1 MMAVSGIGF
10 LRLNIDDP
18 HGLDS
23 YVLGFLL
30 PALVCVI
37 AYPLANLLDNA
48 NIVMLFLL
56 EVFLCALW
64 LGQGPSLVAAFAS
77 VLLFDFLFVP
87 PQFALLTTSVEH
99 IVTLVVML
107 VVALWTGQLAAILL
121 SQNRALQLSEER
133 TGALYHMARELTGAV
148 DQQQMRD
155 IAACYP
161 ANLAAD
167 SLMAIAGERLHYAEM
182 AQANYVH
189 SEAERLRA
197 SILSSLSHD
206 LRTPLTAL
214 VGLTETLSVQGER
227 LSPPVQRDMVEAVH
241 EQAVR
246 LADMVTKLLDLARL
260 SAGKLALNHEWQ
272 SLEEVT
278 GSALSLLKPLLQQHH
293 QQVQV
298 TIPSDFPLLAFDA
311 VLIERV
317 IGNLLENAAKHC
329 PDHTLIRV
337 SARIVG
343 DGAELCVADNG
354 PGFPPHVLL
363 MNTHQTTA
371 VSGLGLAICAEII
384 KAHQGQLRLETG
396 ENGGARACLTLP
408 LGIPPLMEDEP
419 KEELLSYE

>member
-1 MMAVSGIGF
+1 MMSVSSIGF
-10 LRLNIDDP
+10 LRLNMDGR

-23 YVLGFLL
+23 YVLGLLL
-30 PALVCVI
+30 PVLVCVI
-37 AYPLANLLDNA
+37 AYPLVNLLDSA

-64 LGQGPSLVAAFAS
+64 LGQMPSLVAAFAS
-77 VLLFDFLFVP
+77 VLLFDFFFVP
-87 PQFALLTTSVEH
+87 PQFALLTTSIEH

-107 VVALWTGQLAAILL
+107 VVALLTGQLTAVLL

-133 TGALYHMARELTGAV
+133 TSALYRMARELTGAV
-148 DQQQMRD
+148 DQQQIRD
-155 IAACYP
+155 IAAGYP
-161 ANLAAD
+161 TTPAAD

-182 AQANYVH
+182 AQVQYVQI
-189 SEAERLRA
+189 ETERLRA

-214 VGLTETLSVQGER
+214 VGLTETLNVQSGQ
-227 LSPPVQRDMVEAVH
+227 LPPPVQRDMVEAVH
-241 EQAVR
+241 EQSVR

-260 SAGKLALNHEWQ
+260 SAGKLTLNKEWQ

-278 GSALSLLKPLLQQHH
+278 GSALSLLKPLLLQHH

-298 TIPSDFPLLAFDA
+298 SIPPEFPLLAFDA

-337 SARIVG
+337 SVRIVG

-354 PGFPPHVLL
+354 SGFPAHVLL

-419 KEELLSYE
+419 EEELLSYE